1 MKMSINEIKQAIH
14 KADLMLRPY
23 ILAVNPSKE
32 DKFKQV
38 LKDTEYEN
46 MVIVQPDSAVEMGKA
61 FLIDRKKL
69 EDSAL
74 PKIDFNCDKSWAH
87 NRFGYTWSELE

>member
-1 MKMSINEIKQAIH
+1 MGMTIDEIKQAIH
-14 KADLMLRPY
+14 KADLMLCPY
-23 ILAVNPSKE
+23 ILAVNPSEE
-32 DKFKQV
+32 DKFKQA

-61 FLIDRKKL
+61 FIIDRKKL

-74 PKIDFNCDKSWAH
+74 PKIDFNCDKPWAH
-87 NRFGYTWSELE
+87 NRFSYIWSGLE

>member
-1 MKMSINEIKQAIH
+1 MNAEDLKLFMH

-23 ILAVNPSKE
+23 ILAVNTSEKE
-32 DKFKQV
+32 KFKQA
-38 LKDTEYEN
+38 LKDTEYEK
-46 MVIVQPDSAVEMGKA
+46 MVIVQPDNAVEMGKD

-74 PKIDFNCDKSWAH
+74 PKINFDCDKTWAH
-87 NRFGYTWSELE
+87 NSFGYTWPELE

>member
-1 MKMSINEIKQAIH
+1 MNAEDLKLFMH

-23 ILAVNPSKE
+23 ILTVNPSEE
-32 DKFKQV
+32 DKFKQA
-38 LKDTEYEN
+38 LKDTEYEH
-46 MVIVQPDSAVEMGKA
+46 IIIIQPDSAVEMGKA

-74 PKIDFNCDKSWAH
+74 PKINFECDKTWA
-87 NRFGYTWSELE
+87 NNSFGYTWSELE